1 MDKALNEHFA
11 DIAKWTRPGGGY
23 FFWLKFAADVDTTP
37 FKKMAVELEA
47 GFQPGSVFSSK
58 GDLRNCLRLSFAHY
72 NEDDIADGVAR
83 LRPLFD

>member
-11 DIAKWTRPGGGY
+11 DIAEWTRPGGGY

-37 FKKMAVELEA
+37 LKDSAAELEA

-58 GDLRNCLRLSFAHY
+58 GDLRNYLRLSFAHY
-72 NEDDIADGVAR
+72 NEEDIAEGVAR